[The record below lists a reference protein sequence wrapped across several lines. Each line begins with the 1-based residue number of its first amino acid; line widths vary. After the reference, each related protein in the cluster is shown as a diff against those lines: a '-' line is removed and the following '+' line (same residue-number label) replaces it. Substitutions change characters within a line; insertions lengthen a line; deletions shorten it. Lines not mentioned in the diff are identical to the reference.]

1 MKKQLW
7 LILIAVEVLI
17 LFAMLLADFGVI
29 HASVAPLS
37 PRSIRIFVASKA
49 VKQLINGL
57 LRVLSVTTPKN
68 INSVITAEN
77 QSKPILSSMLLL
89 RFSTYLSP
97 VP

>member
-37 PRSIRIFVASKA
+37 PKSIILLITTVVRIFACIEAYKKSD
-49 VKQLINGL
+49 
-57 LRVLSVTTPKN
+57 
-68 INSVITAEN
+68 
-77 QSKPILSSMLLL
+77 
-89 RFSTYLSP
+89 
-97 VP
+97 

>member
-37 PRSIRIFVASKA
+37 P
-49 VKQLINGL
+49 
-57 LRVLSVTTPKN
+57 KN
-68 INSVITAEN
+68 IILHITTVVIIFACIEAYKK
-77 QSKPILSSMLLL
+77 SD
-89 RFSTYLSP
+89 
-97 VP
+97 

>member
-37 PRSIRIFVASKA
+37 PM
-49 VKQLINGL
+49 
-57 LRVLSVTTPKN
+57 
-68 INSVITAEN
+68 SVILHITTVVIIFACIEAYKK
-77 QSKPILSSMLLL
+77 SD
-89 RFSTYLSP
+89 
-97 VP
+97 

>member
-37 PRSIRIFVASKA
+37 PKCIILHITTVVIIFACIEAYKKSD
-49 VKQLINGL
+49 
-57 LRVLSVTTPKN
+57 
-68 INSVITAEN
+68 
-77 QSKPILSSMLLL
+77 
-89 RFSTYLSP
+89 
-97 VP
+97 

>member
-37 PRSIRIFVASKA
+37 PKSIYCI
-49 VKQLINGL
+49 
-57 LRVLSVTTPKN
+57 
-68 INSVITAEN
+68 
-77 QSKPILSSMLLL
+77 
-89 RFSTYLSP
+89 
-97 VP
+97 

>member
-37 PRSIRIFVASKA
+37 PRRII
-49 VKQLINGL
+49 LHI
-57 LRVLSVTTPKN
+57 TTV
-68 INSVITAEN
+68 VIIFACIEAYKK
-77 QSKPILSSMLLL
+77 SD
-89 RFSTYLSP
+89 
-97 VP
+97 

>member
-37 PRSIRIFVASKA
+37 PKSIILHITTVVIILLVSKHIRKATDAGNLPIGYMILGASYGTT
-49 VKQLINGL
+49 GL
-57 LRVLSVTTPKN
+57 YS
-68 INSVITAEN
+68 
-77 QSKPILSSMLLL
+77 
-89 RFSTYLSP
+89 
-97 VP
+97 